1 MFKAP
6 QLAYGQC
13 KTVVIEADKAKRLGF
28 MDAKSGHNLAA
39 AEQKTVRRHLLLR
52 LDGLIWAIH

>member
-1 MFKAP
+1 MDSDSTKQWLSKA
-6 QLAYGQC
+6 G
-13 KTVVIEADKAKRLGF
+13 EAKQVGS